1 MKIKKQPQDIKKEYD
16 RGRAYISNLD
26 LYDQSEKN
34 QRFYNGDQWYGVKAP
49 GMMMP
54 VFNVIK
60 RVVNYL
66 IALIVAND
74 ITASIN
80 AFDETDDELKGIT
93 KIVSSELDKQ
103 IERNHL
109 KAISREFVQDVCT
122 NGTAF
127 LYSYFDADYETHQT
141 AKGMIRTEI
150 LDNTK
155 TIFGNPYSADIQS
168 QPYIIVVQR
177 LFVDQVKEEA
187 RANGASNWDSI
198 KADNDQDHI
207 NDDSDC
213 LCTVLT
219 KFWKETSEV
228 TDELGNT
235 TTKRTVKFIKTCGDV
250 IVKDETDTGYTLYP
264 LAGMQWIKRKNSYQG
279 ISPINEVIQNQIFIN
294 KTYAM
299 AMVYMQANGFPR
311 ILYDSSKIS
320 ALMDGTKGPYKVSN
334 ADLLGKII
342 DGIKVPDFSN
352 QLLPLQDAVINMT
365 KEVMGA
371 SDASLGNVN
380 PENTSAIIAVQQA
393 TAVPLEIQKLAY
405 RDCIEA
411 VVRIYID
418 MMAENFGV
426 RTVKYTDDE
435 ANPLMGTIDF
445 GILKTINYELNVDI
459 GDSAYWSELTQ
470 VNTLDNLF
478 NKGIIKDPVA
488 YLENVPDKYIKR
500 KPQLIESIKKS
511 QELAQQQAQ
520 VDAQNQLQK
529 EAFKDAAAL
538 LK

>member
-1 MKIKKQPQDIKKEYD
+1 MDIKKTPEQIRKEYNK
-16 RGRAYISNLD
+16 GVTYISNLD
-26 LYDQSEKN
+26 LYEQSEKN
-34 QRFYNGDQWYGVKAP
+34 QRFYDGDQWYGVKSN
-49 GMMMP
+49 GLMMP

-66 IALIVAND
+66 IAMIVAND
-74 ITASIN
+74 ITASLN
-80 AFDETDDELKGIT
+80 AFDENDEKMKALT
-93 KIVSSELDKQ
+93 KIISSEIDMT

-109 KAISREFVQDVCT
+109 KAISREFVQDACT

-141 AKGMIRTEI
+141 AKGMIKTEI

-187 RANGASNWDSI
+187 RANGAENWDSI
-198 KADNDQDHI
+198 KHDNDQNHI
-207 NDDSDC
+207 NDDADC

-228 TDELGNT
+228 TDEAGNV
-235 TTKRTVKFIKTCGDV
+235 TTKRTVKYIKVCGEV
-250 IVKDETDTGYTLYP
+250 VVKDETDTGYTLYP
-264 LAGMQWIKRKNSYQG
+264 LAGMQWTKRKNSYLG
-279 ISPINEVIQNQIFIN
+279 ISPITEVLQNQIFIN
-294 KTYAM
+294 KTFAM

-320 ALMDGTKGPYKVSN
+320 NLVDGTKGPYKVTN

-352 QLLPLQDAVINMT
+352 QLIPLQDAVINLT

-371 SDASLGNVN
+371 SDASLGNVD
-380 PENTSAIIAVQQA
+380 PDNTSAIIAVQQA
-393 TAVPLEIQKLAY
+393 TAVPLELQKLAY

-418 MMAENFGV
+418 MMAEDFGM
-426 RTVKYTDDE
+426 RAVKFTDDE
-435 ANPLMGTIDF
+435 ANPHIETIDF
-445 GILKTINYELNVDI
+445 SVLKYMNYELNVDI
-459 GDSAYWSELTQ
+459 GESAYWSELTQ

-478 NKGIIKDPVA
+478 NKRIITDPVA
-488 YLENVPDKYIKR
+488 YLENVPDKFIKR
-500 KPQLIESIKKS
+500 KPQLIDSIKKS
-511 QELAQQQAQ
+511 VEAAQQQAQ
-520 VDAQNQLQK
+520 IDKQTQLQK